1 MNTCYNR
8 NESQK
13 HYVESKN
20 PDTKEYIVFDST
32 YISLWTGKTKSMMTE
47 TKMLLKGIK
56 QKYGLNFNQLNKI
69 HIGFFSLS
77 DYISTC

>member
-47 TKMLLKGIK
+47 TKMLLKGVGK
-56 QKYGLNFNQLNKI
+56 NWLEKDMRK
-69 HIGFFSLS
+69 FSEELEMF
-77 DYISTC
+77 